1 MRLRTF
7 LLVVLAF
14 VLPLLA
20 VSAYA
25 DSLGPALDPFAVLAG
40 TQVTNASGGGIG
52 VATVITGSLGVWP
65 GPTAP
70 CTGFGPC
77 DAGPGMIVSG
87 TANIVNGP
95 AMAAQGNLTT
105 AIGTLDALGGAIGVA
120 AQGLSGQSIGPGVY
134 DVTSSA
140 TFDLLANSTLTLTKP
155 GQYVFR
161 MVGGTLT
168 LDSGVTID
176 TSALD
181 ATSSVYWV
189 ALDPTTA
196 VTLGP
201 NADAEGNFL
210 TNGSIIFDPGATVGC
225 GRALSENKLV
235 SFAGVG
241 TTVETGESAADPN
254 QVGGGCT
261 GNLAGS
267 GGLNGGGPGPGPVST
282 PEPGT
287 FALLLSGL
295 ALGFLK
301 RRKSR

>member
-7 LLVVLAF
+7 FVLVLVF

-20 VSAYA
+20 VNAYA
-25 DSLGPALDPFAVLAG
+25 DSLGPALDPFAVLGGSA
-40 TQVTNASGGGIG
+40 VTNASGGGIG
-52 VATVITGSLGVWP
+52 VATVITGSLGVSP
-65 GPTAP
+65 GTSI
-70 CTGFGPC
+70 TGFP
-77 DAGPGMIVSG
+77 PGTVVGG
-87 TANIVNGP
+87 TIENNTGP
-95 AMAAQGNLTT
+95 AAAAQSGLTA
-105 AIGTLDALGGAIGVA
+105 AILTLDALGSTGSFGAG
-120 AQGLSGQSIGPGVY
+120 GLSGQSVGPGVY

-140 TFDLLANSTLTLTKP
+140 TFDLLANSTLTLNAP
-155 GQYVFR
+155 GRYVFR